1 MVLKR
6 KTIYSF
12 YQRID
17 SVADVHET
25 PEQNG
30 TDSETDEAARWL
42 AEQLE
47 EEENERIAEEIPRQ
61 SPSKVQLGKC
71 PCVATGKTKALNNKI
86 KENTFDPHEN

>member
-61 SPSKVQLGKC
+61 SPSKVQRINSEDVSVLVVERNPG
-71 PCVATGKTKALNNKI
+71 VRQQI
-86 KENTFDPHEN
+86 

>member
-1 MVLKR
+1 MVLKG

-17 SVADVHET
+17 NVADVHET

-61 SPSKVQLGKC
+61 SPSKVQRINSEDVSVLVVERNPG
-71 PCVATGKTKALNNKI
+71 VRQQI
-86 KENTFDPHEN
+86 